1 MTTSN
6 GPATNGAA
14 TSGTTGSFAAGT
26 LFGRVFRESPA
37 AMAITEPESGVY
49 VDVNDAYARL
59 LGVARD
65 ALIGRQNPY
74 IPPAGSPTATD
85 QTRDLLTAA
94 GETRHI
100 IASTQLQTWQGKP
113 FYITVVQ
120 DLTAIQRT
128 QNALRA
134 SETRFRLFFENLPLA
149 VLVFDVESLRILD
162 ANAAAAQLYGYSR
175 DALRS
180 MTMLDIRPVEL
191 RQTFLGVLK
200 NLPETVSS
208 VGTWTHQRQDGRLIE
223 VEIVTYAMEINGR
236 RARLS
241 VLQDVTEQLA
251 MQDAL
256 RRSEQRLRLLAE
268 ITNDVIWELDVV
280 NNTVEIKHGLR
291 ELLGFEPAGTVSLAW
306 WAGHVHPEDW
316 AALERGVNAAL
327 AGGDSTWNAQYR
339 IRQADGEYIH
349 VYSRGHILRDEQ
361 GRAQRMIGAMIDI
374 TRQMEI
380 KEAATRAALEERRR
394 LARDLHDAVT
404 QSLYSLSLL
413 VEAARRHA
421 QLGDRKAA
429 NDYIAR
435 LGELAQQA
443 LKEMRLLVYEMRPP
457 SLKEQGL
464 AGALQSR
471 LDAVERHAGIR
482 ARLHVDMTRRLTPA
496 AQLQLYRVA
505 EEALNNA
512 LKHASATTVRIHI
525 QSGDAGTILEITDN
539 GRGFEPQAARAS
551 SGLGLIS
558 MRERVEKLGG
568 RFELDSA
575 PGRGTKI
582 RVTLEAM
589 DGNHE
594 QPSNN
599 NPDL

>member
-1 MTTSN
+1 MNTPDGIPTTR
-6 GPATNGAA
+6 P
-14 TSGTTGSFAAGT
+14 TGSFAAGT
-26 LFGRVFRESPA
+26 LFGRVFRESPV
-37 AMAITEPESGVY
+37 AMAITAPESGDY

-65 ALIGRQNPY
+65 SLIGRPNDHISPA
-74 IPPAGSPTATD
+74 AGSQAHD
-85 QTRDLLTAA
+85 QTRELVTAA

-100 IASTQLQTWQGKP
+100 IASTQLEMWQGKP
-113 FYITVVQ
+113 FYVTLVQ
-120 DLTAIQRT
+120 DLTAIYRT

-180 MTMLDIRPVEL
+180 MTMLDIRPTEL
-191 RQTFLGVLK
+191 RQTFLDAL
-200 NLPETVSS
+200 NSLPETVSS
-208 VGTWTHQRQDGRLIE
+208 VGTWTHRRQDGRIIE
-223 VEIVTYAMEINGR
+223 VEIVTYGMEIDGR

-241 VLQDVTEQLA
+241 VIQDVTEQLA
-251 MQDAL
+251 MQEAL

-268 ITNDVIWELDVV
+268 ITNDVIWELHVPT
-280 NNTVEIKHGLR
+280 NTIEVKHGLS
-291 ELLGFEPAGTVSLAW
+291 ELLGYEPIGSSAMEW
-306 WAGHVHPEDW
+306 WAVHVHPEDW
-316 AALERGVNAAL
+316 AALQSGVNAAL
-327 AGGDSTWNAQYR
+327 AGSDSTWSAQYR
-339 IRQADGEYIH
+339 IRRADGEYIH

-361 GRAQRMIGAMIDI
+361 GQAQRMIGAMIDI
-374 TRQMEI
+374 TRQMAI

-421 QLGDRKAA
+421 HLGDRKAT
-429 NDYIAR
+429 NDYITR

-443 LKEMRLLVYEMRPP
+443 LKEMRLLVYEMRPS
-457 SLKEQGL
+457 SLEEQGL

-482 ARLHVDMTRRLTPA
+482 ARMHVDMTRSLSPA

-512 LKHASATTVRIHI
+512 LKYASATTVRILI
-525 QSGDAGTILEITDN
+525 QSDDAGTILEIGDN
-539 GRGFEPQAARAS
+539 GRGFDAEAAGAS

-575 PGRGTKI
+575 PGRGTRI

-594 QPSNN
+594 QSSNN